1 MSVHGLRNRVGA
13 RSRARRRARRG
24 GADAAIVTRRR
35 LRRSGSGGPGVAEAQ
50 ALAEKAT
57 TRPTSIGLT
66 TPIGKQVPTGKKVV
80 FISCGVEAC
89 EIQGDIIKQ
98 GAADLGWTASTIGT
112 DGSPEQLQN
121 AFETAL
127 RQGADGVILNAVNR
141 ATVAKQIEEAKKKG
155 VAFVTCCSIEAAG
168 DGILQNVAGKD
179 NSAKIGE
186 NLAAKIVA
194 DSDGKANTL
203 FVNISAFQILQSL
216 AGQLE
221 SSYKQFC
228 PDCGYASLDIPV
240 TSLGKDAPDRIVSY
254 LRSHPQV
261 NYVVLS
267 VSNALGAGLPAALR
281 AAGLA
286 DKVKLVGQS
295 ADTQTFQDLQADN
308 IKSVVPFDYYGV
320 DYLMLDALARHFAG
334 APVRAGEPAAV
345 DRDAGE
351 HARAGD
357 EGPVPR
363 RRELPRRVQE
373 DLGQVSL
380 KLGLNTGYWAAAAT
394 AAQCAGVR
402 QGSRA
407 PGLRLGLDVGGV
419 RL

>member
-1 MSVHGLRNRVGA
+1 MSVHRLRKGLALVVL
-13 RSRARRRARRG
+13 G
-24 GADAAIVTRRR
+24 GALVAVGCGSDD
-35 LRRSGSGGPGVAEAQ
+35 SGSSSSSAAGGGAGVEKALS
-50 ALAEKAT
+50 LAEQAT

-66 TPIGKQVPTGKKVV
+66 AAIDKDVPAGKKIA

-141 ATVAKQIEEAKKKG
+141 DAVAKQIEKAEQQG
-155 VAFVTCCSIEAAG
+155 VAFVTCCSIESEG
-168 DGILQNVAGKD
+168 DGILRNVAGKE
-179 NSAKIGE
+179 NSGKIGE
-186 NLAAKIVA
+186 NLAAEVVA
-194 DSDGKANTL
+194 DSNGKADTL
-203 FVNISAFQILQSL
+203 YVNISAFQILQTLGS
-216 AGQLE
+216 QFE
-221 SSYKQFC
+221 TSYKQFC
-228 PDCGYASLDIPV
+228 PECTYGSLDIPV

-267 VSNALGAGLPAALR
+267 VSNALGAGLPAALK

-295 ADTQTFQDLQADN
+295 GDTLTFQDMAAGN
-308 IKSVVPFDYYGV
+308 IESVVPFDYYSV

-334 APVRAGEPAAV
+334 VPVEQAQPPMWIVKPDNMPAEATEGLFPV
-345 DRDAGE
+345 VESYRDEFKQIWG
-351 HARAGD
+351 
-357 EGPVPR
+357 
-363 RRELPRRVQE
+363 
-373 DLGQVSL
+373 
-380 KLGLNTGYWAAAAT
+380 K
-394 AAQCAGVR
+394 
-402 QGSRA
+402 
-407 PGLRLGLDVGGV
+407 
-419 RL
+419 